1 MCIIGE
7 EDILEIIQDKK
18 LFARFD
24 LNERERKIMELRIV
38 KGMKFTEI
46 AVMEERSVTVIQRV
60 FKSGLR
66 KMKKQML
73 WMVKSVNRHPD
84 SYRE

>member
-24 LNERERKIMELRIV
+24 LNEREKKILALRIV

-46 AVMEERSVTVIQRV
+46 AVMEERCDTVVQRV
-60 FKSGLR
+60 FKSGVR

-73 WMVKSVNRHPD
+73 WWVKRQMIV
-84 SYRE
+84 E